1 MIYESNSREDTF
13 NLGRQLGEKARAG
26 QVYCLD
32 GDLGVG
38 KTVFTQGFARGL
50 GIEEPVASPT
60 FTIVQQYD
68 EGRLPLWHFDV
79 YRISDPEEM
88 FEVGFD
94 EYLESGGVCFIE
106 WAGLID
112 EILPEE
118 RVEITI
124 EKDLSKGFDYRLITR
139 TEKKEG
145 ENTHEDIGL

>member
-1 MIYESNSREDTF
+1 M
-13 NLGRQLGEKARAG
+13 
-26 QVYCLD
+26 
-32 GDLGVG
+32 
-38 KTVFTQGFARGL
+38 
-50 GIEEPVASPT
+50 
-60 FTIVQQYD
+60 
-68 EGRLPLWHFDV
+68 
-79 YRISDPEEM
+79 
-88 FEVGFD
+88 GFD